1 MKGGKAGKT
10 LNIKETHQTSKVKK
24 RMSDLKIEG
33 SGAGNS
39 DKEDTNAYVNQTS
52 LNNPY
57 ENINSSRSRHLI
69 DNLVDEIP
77 E

>member
-1 MKGGKAGKT
+1 
-10 LNIKETHQTSKVKK
+10 
-24 RMSDLKIEG
+24 MSDLKIEG